1 MAGLVVPFPSSGTGL
16 VPVMN
21 VAQMQEMEKREAE
34 AVQMQPVIQG
44 LAHHVK
50 QCFDAAYQ
58 AKQHDVEER
67 LLQCVRQ
74 RRGEYDPDV
83 LSRIKASQGSEI
95 YMMLTANKC
104 RAASSWLKDVMF
116 GTKDQK
122 PWDVEPTKEPEL
134 DPARQPE
141 IAMRA
146 AQEAMMFEM
155 QLGMPVVTPDRMRE
169 FVSRVRDEMLA
180 ETREQADEMMK
191 RMSSKMEDQ
200 LQEGG
205 FYEALSG
212 FLDDLVTFPFA
223 VMKGPVARK
232 TKQLQW
238 IQVQQQPAMLP
249 GPTGAPPGGPQQ
261 VGQPQQPQAP
271 QQGQPPQGQP
281 PMGPQAMPPQ
291 YELKV
296 EDKISLHW
304 ERVDPFNFYW
314 APHATE
320 VDDGYTVERH
330 RLTRGSLNELI
341 DVEGYDSAAIRAVLD
356 DHGRGGLKDW
366 LSVDSSK
373 ADAEGKSLSAMQD
386 NPEATIDALQFW
398 GSVQG
403 KMLLEWGMDEQQ
415 IPDPLAE
422 YPCEIWLIGRWVV
435 KATLNPDPCGRKP
448 YYKTCYEKIPGSWD
462 GNGVCD
468 LVRDTQAMC
477 NSAARA
483 LSNNMGIASGP
494 MVYVNVERLATG
506 EDATQMFPWRVWQGK
521 NDDYGSVSK
530 PIEFFQPTSNAEQL
544 MAIYEKFSVLAD
556 EYSGV
561 PRYMTGDAPAQ
572 GAGRTA
578 SGMSMLMGNAG
589 KSIKQ
594 VVGNVDIDVTQA
606 LIERLYYYNMK
617 YSDDPELKGDVRVV
631 ARGVNV
637 LVAKEQAQVRMNE
650 ILNIVASNP
659 IFLDIVGPEP
669 IADLLREVTKPLNM
683 DIVPPKEVIRARAIQ
698 QAQQMQIQ
706 QQMEADAMA
715 EGGGED
721 GPPKRGGKKPGG
733 GGKVMPGNRQRL
745 TNGAPVTDNFAPSR
759 QRR

>member
-1 MAGLVVPFPSSGTGL
+1 MAGLVLPFPAGGMGGIG

-21 VAQMQEMEKREAE
+21 VAQMQEQERREAE
-34 AVQMQPVIQG
+34 AIQQQPLIQG
-44 LAHHVK
+44 LAGHVK
-50 QCFDAAYQ
+50 ACFDAAYQ
-58 AKQHDVEER
+58 AKQHQVEER
-67 LLQCVRQ
+67 LLKAIRQ
-74 RRGEYDPDV
+74 RRGQYDPDI
-83 LSRIKASQGSEI
+83 LAQIQRSGGSEI

-104 RAASSWLKDVMF
+104 RAAGSWLKDVMF

-122 PWDVEPTKEPEL
+122 PWDVEPTREPEVS
-134 DPARQPE
+134 PQFNQE
-141 IAMRA
+141 IALRA
-146 AQEAMMFEM
+146 SQEAMNFEM
-155 QLGMPVVTPDRMRE
+155 QLGQPVVTPDRMRE
-169 FVSRVRDEMLA
+169 FVSRVRDEILA
-180 ETREQADEMMK
+180 EMREMAEEQMK

-205 FYEALSG
+205 FYEALSA
-212 FLDDLVTFPFA
+212 FIDDLVTFPYA
-223 VMKGPVARK
+223 VIKGPVPRK
-232 TKQLQW
+232 TKELEW
-238 IQVQQQPAMLP
+238 VQVGMPMAPGQPPMQ
-249 GPTGAPPGGPQQ
+249 GQPQQ
-261 VGQPQQPQAP
+261 GQPQQPQ
-271 QQGQPPQGQP
+271 QPGM
-281 PMGPQAMPPQ
+281 MGPQGPQ
-291 YELKV
+291 YELNV
-296 EDKISLHW
+296 QDKITLHW
-304 ERVDPFNFYW
+304 ERVDPFNVYW
-314 APHATE
+314 SPHATE
-320 VDDGYTVERH
+320 VDDGFIIERH
-330 RLTRGSLNELI
+330 RLTRASLQEMVG
-341 DVEGYDSAAIRAVLD
+341 VEGYDDAAIRAVLD
-356 DHGRGGLKDW
+356 EHGVGGLKDW

-373 ADAEGKSLSAMQD
+373 ADAEGKSLSSMQS
-386 NPEATIDALQFW
+386 NPESTIDALQFW

-403 KMLLEWGMDEQQ
+403 KMLLDWGMDEASV
-415 IPDPLAE
+415 PDPLAE
-422 YPCEIWLIGRWVV
+422 YPCEVWQIGRWVI
-435 KATLNPDPCGRKP
+435 KATLNYDPCGRKP
-448 YYKTCYEKIPGSWD
+448 YYKTSYEKTPGSWD

-494 MVYVNVERLATG
+494 MAYVNVDRLPAG
-506 EDATQMFPWRVWQGK
+506 EDVTQMYPWRIWQVK
-521 NDDYGSVSK
+521 NDEYGSTSK
-530 PIEFFQPTSNAEQL
+530 PMEFFMPTSNAQEL

-589 KSIKQ
+589 KAIKQ
-594 VVGNVDIDVTQA
+594 VVGNVDIDVTQP

-617 YSDDPELKGDVRVV
+617 YADDPELKGDVKVV

-698 QAQQMQIQ
+698 QQQAMMIQ
-706 QQMEADAMA
+706 QQLDREAMA
-715 EGGGED
+715 EGEGGG
-721 GPPKRGGKKPGG
+721 GPPGRGGPKKPGG
-733 GGKVMPGNRQRL
+733 GGKVMPGNQQRL
-745 TNGAPVTDNFAPSR
+745 GNGAPITDNFAPSR